1 MGSVFVDG
9 LEHESSGIVVDLALC
24 GSLGHRE
31 DPLSSARRLR
41 HAPVFSPQ
49 RSSERPAVRVTGG
62 AQC

>member
-1 MGSVFVDG
+1 MGNVFVDG

-41 HAPVFSPQ
+41 HAQFFFQ